1 MKTRK
6 KTLAKIIG
14 ILQYLPILLL
24 LTACLFPIPLFS
36 QEEAQTKSF
45 DLENGMK
52 VFLYERHSI
61 PLINCAF
68 AFNIGSKDES
78 NDTNGLVHILEHYIL
93 FRGTESRTG
102 EEISKQIREH
112 GAYVNAHTE
121 YDLSV
126 FEISLPSEYADFALS
141 NHKEILFN
149 LKLTQEELD
158 EEKEV
163 ILEELN
169 QVFDDPMKYATSLA
183 YQNLFP
189 NHPYQRPIYGK
200 REVIETV
207 TVEKIE
213 GFYKKHFVP
222 SNCALAIVGDFEIA
236 EMEEK
241 VKKLFGNIKGELFDP
256 PNYETANP
264 LEDKLEIE
272 EEMDV
277 NMAYLVFG
285 YNAPDYNDP
294 DQFAV
299 DVLAEIL
306 GRGINPMLN
315 HPLLERRVYVN
326 SINMSYLA
334 HKYGGAI
341 LIYFVMEPKYIKT
354 AKNRVVRYL
363 KRTRDLQY
371 SKKDYM
377 SDSRFRATDYL
388 ESAKNRIKFKIHRA
402 QENGLAVANSYARH
416 MLLSGNKMEGNFLE
430 NIENI
435 DSSDV
440 RKAAGNF
447 LTKNDYVLVTIM
459 PSEEDK

>member
-1 MKTRK
+1 MWKN
-6 KTLAKIIG
+6 IS
-14 ILQYLPILLL
+14 ILLL
-24 LTACLFPIPLFS
+24 IVFLIPIQAFN
-36 QEEAQTKSF
+36 QEQPRTKSF
-45 DLENGMK
+45 ELENGMK

-78 NDTNGLVHILEHYIL
+78 DDTNGLVHILEHYIL
-93 FRGTESRTG
+93 FRGTEFRTG
-102 EEISKQIREH
+102 EEISQDIREH

-169 QVFDDPMKYATSLA
+169 QLFDDPMKYATSLA

-189 NHPYQRPIYGK
+189 NHPYQRPIYGR
-200 REVIETV
+200 REVIESV

-213 GFYKKHFVP
+213 RFYKKHFVP

-241 VKKLFGNIKGELFDP
+241 VKSMFADIQGEPFDP
-256 PNYETANP
+256 PNYETAIP
-264 LEDKLEIE
+264 LKDKREIE

-285 YNAPDYNDP
+285 YNAPDYNNP

-299 DVLAEIL
+299 DVLAEIM

-315 HPLLERRVYVN
+315 HPLLGRRVYVN

-354 AKNRVVRYL
+354 AKNMIVRYL
-363 KRTRDLQY
+363 KTTRDLQY

-377 SDSRFRATDYL
+377 SDTRFRATDYL
-388 ESAKNRIKFKIHRA
+388 ESAKNRIRFKIHLG
-402 QENGLAVANSYARH
+402 QENGLAVANSFARD
-416 MLLSGNKMEGNFLE
+416 MLMTGNKIEGNFLE

-440 RKAAGNF
+440 RKAAGDY
-447 LTKNDYVLVTIM
+447 LTKNDYVLVTII
-459 PSEEDK
+459 PRDENK

>member
-1 MKTRK
+1 MTNRK
-6 KTLAKIIG
+6 SAIKKIIKICG
-14 ILQYLPILLL
+14 YALILLL
-24 LTACLFPIPLFS
+24 IVSLTPIHTFS
-36 QEEAQTKSF
+36 QEESQTKSF

-78 NDTNGLVHILEHYIL
+78 DDTNGLVHILEHYIL
-93 FRGTESRTG
+93 FRGTEFRTG
-102 EEISKQIREH
+102 EEISQEIRAH

-169 QVFDDPMKYATSLA
+169 QVFDDPMRYATSLA

-189 NHPYQRPIYGK
+189 EHPYQRPIYGRK
-200 REVIETV
+200 EVIESV

-241 VKKLFGNIKGELFDP
+241 VKTMFADIEGKSFVP
-256 PNYETANP
+256 PNYESATP
-264 LEDKLEIE
+264 LKDKHEIE

-277 NMAYLVFG
+277 NMGYLVFG
-285 YNAPDYNDP
+285 YNAPDYNAP
-294 DQFAV
+294 EQFAV

-354 AKNRVVRYL
+354 AKNRIVRYL

-371 SKKDYM
+371 SKKDHM
-377 SDSRFRATDYL
+377 SDTRFRATDYL
-388 ESAKNRIKFKIHRA
+388 ESAKNRIRFKIHRA
-402 QENGLAVANSYARH
+402 QENGLAVASSYARH
-416 MLLSGNKMEGNFLE
+416 MLMTGDETEGNFLE
-430 NIENI
+430 NIENV

-440 RKAAGNF
+440 RKAAGDY
-447 LTKNDYVLVTIM
+447 LTKSDYVLVTIM
-459 PSEEDK
+459 PREDDK

>member
-1 MKTRK
+1 MRIEK
-6 KTLAKIIG
+6 KLITQIDMSFRHLPAFLFLLCLTTTH
-14 ILQYLPILLL
+14 ILG
-24 LTACLFPIPLFS
+24 
-36 QEEAQTKSF
+36 QENPQTKSF
-45 DLENGMK
+45 KLENGMR

-61 PLINCAF
+61 PLVNCAF

-78 NDTNGLVHILEHYIL
+78 DETSGLVHILEHYIL
-93 FRGTESRTG
+93 FRGTQYRTG
-102 EEISKQIREH
+102 EQISKDIRNH

-121 YDLSV
+121 YDVSV

-169 QVFDDPMKYATSLA
+169 QVFDDPIRYATSLA

-189 NHPYQRPIYGK
+189 DHPYQRPIYGRK
-200 REVIETV
+200 EVIEAV

-222 SNCALAIVGDFEIA
+222 SNCVLAIVGDFAIA

-241 VKKLFGNIKGELFDP
+241 VKTIFADIQGEPFTP
-256 PNYETANP
+256 PNYENAAP
-264 LEDKLEIE
+264 LKDKREIE
-272 EEMDV
+272 EKMDV
-277 NMAYLVFG
+277 NMAYLVLG

-306 GRGINPMLN
+306 GRGINPMLY
-315 HPLLERRVYVN
+315 HPLMERRIYVN

-354 AKNRVVRYL
+354 AKNRIVRYL
-363 KRTRDLQY
+363 KITRDLQY

-377 SDSRFRATDYL
+377 SEARFHATDYL
-388 ESAKNRIKFKIHRA
+388 ESAKNRIRFKLHRA
-402 QENGLAVANSYARH
+402 LENGLAVANSYARH
-416 MLLSGNKMEGNFLE
+416 MHMSGDTEGGNFLE
-430 NIENI
+430 SIANI

-440 RKAAGNF
+440 RKAAGDY
-447 LTKNDYVLVTIM
+447 LTTSDYVMVTIM
-459 PSEEDK
+459 PLEEDQ

>member
-1 MKTRK
+1 MNNRK
-6 KTLAKIIG
+6 KITREIIES
-14 ILQYLPILLL
+14 LRYVPILLL
-24 LTACLFPIPLFS
+24 IACLFPIQVFS
-36 QEEAQTKSF
+36 QEDAQTKSF

-78 NDTNGLVHILEHYIL
+78 DDTSGLVHILEHYIL
-93 FRGTESRTG
+93 FRGTEFRTG
-102 EEISKQIREH
+102 EEISQEIREH

-126 FEISLPSEYADFALS
+126 FEISLPSEFADFALY

-169 QVFDDPMKYATSLA
+169 QTFDDPMRYASSLA
-183 YQNLFP
+183 HQNLFP

-200 REVIETV
+200 REVIESV

-213 GFYKKHFVP
+213 VFYKKHFVP
-222 SNCALAIVGDFEIA
+222 SNCALAIVGDFKIA

-241 VKKLFGNIKGELFDP
+241 IREMFAEIRGESFDP
-256 PNYETANP
+256 PNYETAIP
-264 LEDKLEIE
+264 LKDKHEIE

-277 NMAYLVFG
+277 NMAYLVLG
-285 YNAPDYNDP
+285 YNAPDYNNP
-294 DQFAV
+294 DQFSV
-299 DVLAEIL
+299 DVLAEIM
-306 GRGINPMLN
+306 GRGINPMIN

-326 SINMSYLA
+326 SINISYLA
-334 HKYGGAI
+334 HRYGGAI

-354 AKNRVVRYL
+354 AKNRIVRYL

-377 SDSRFRATDYL
+377 SDTGFRATDYL
-388 ESAKNRIKFKIHRA
+388 ESAKNRIRFKIHRA

-416 MLLSGNKMEGNFLE
+416 MLMSADETEGNFLE
-430 NIENI
+430 SIEKI

-440 RKAAGNF
+440 RKAAGDY
-447 LTKNDYVLVTIM
+447 LAKNDYVMVTIM
-459 PSEEDK
+459 PRKDDK